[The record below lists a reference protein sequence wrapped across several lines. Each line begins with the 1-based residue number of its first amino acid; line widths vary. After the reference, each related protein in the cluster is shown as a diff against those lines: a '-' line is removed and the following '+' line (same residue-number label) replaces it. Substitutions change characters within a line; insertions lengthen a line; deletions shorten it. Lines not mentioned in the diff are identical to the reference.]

1 MVFTLMVF
9 KICVDKGL
17 C

>member
-1 MVFTLMVF
+1 MVF